1 MAGQKELL
9 FSDFVVPSRQE
20 WLDKIQVDLKGA
32 DFNKKLV
39 WRTNEGF
46 SAQPF
51 YRREDIK
58 SWEASESLPGCFP
71 YERGNK
77 KTSNDWFV
85 RQNVKCGDAEET
97 NKILL
102 QILNKGVDS
111 LGLIIPRDLLSK
123 EYLQTLLKGISLEA
137 IELNLRT
144 CQGRT
149 LELAELLADYLKS
162 NDYLGEAVKGSIG
175 FDPMEKIL
183 TKGKDVR
190 PLLKMLPRLAE
201 VLGDYP
207 QIRPVIVS
215 ALTLNNAG
223 VYCYQELAYALSW
236 GNEYLQMLVDSGISA
251 DRAAGMIRFDMGIG
265 SNYFMEMA
273 KFRAGRMLWAR
284 IAKQHDASDDSCR
297 MSVNATTTEFNK
309 TFYDSYV
316 NMLRTQT
323 EAMSAALAGV
333 DSIVVTPFDS
343 VYASPNDFS
352 ERIARNQQLILKEE
366 SHFDKVVDPAG
377 GSYFVETLTHSLA
390 EQAWKLFMEVE
401 KQGGF
406 LQTIVD
412 GIVQKSVNA
421 TNEERHK
428 LAAQRREFILGTN
441 QFPNFIET
449 SEGKEVI
456 DGSLSS
462 CGCSHSHEKAEGN
475 ASPQAPFETIHPSRL
490 SSDFEIIRRQTEKSG
505 KRPLVF
511 MLTIGNL
518 VMRQARAQFSCN
530 FLACAGYEV
539 IDNLGFPDVKS
550 GIEEAMKAKA
560 DIVVLCSSDDEYA
573 EYAIPAFTELGGRA
587 IFIVAGN
594 PACSDELRAAG
605 IENFIHVRVNQLETL
620 KQLNEKM
627 GIL

>member
-1 MAGQKELL
+1 MAGQKEKL

-39 WRTNEGF
+39 WKTNEGF
-46 SAQPF
+46 STQPF
-51 YRREDIK
+51 YRREDIEP
-58 SWEASESLPGCFP
+58 WEASESLPGCFP

-85 RQNVKCGDAEET
+85 RQNVTCGTAEET
-97 NKILL
+97 NKTLL
-102 QILNKGVDS
+102 EILNKGVDS
-111 LGLIIPRDLLSK
+111 LGLIIPRDLLSE
-123 EYLQTLLKGISLEA
+123 EYLQALLKGINLEA

-149 LELAELLADYLKS
+149 LELAKLLVKYLKCNGYS
-162 NDYLGEAVKGSIG
+162 GEMVKGSIG

-190 PLLKMLPRLAE
+190 PLLKVLPQLAE
-201 VLGDYP
+201 TLSDYP
-207 QIRPVIVS
+207 QIRPITIS

-236 GNEYLQMLVDSGISA
+236 GNEYLQMLVDSGVSA
-251 DRAAGMIRFDMGIG
+251 DRAAEMIRFDMGIG

-273 KFRAGRMLWAR
+273 KFRAARMLWAR
-284 IAKQHDASDDSCR
+284 IAKQHEASDESCR
-297 MSVNATTTEFNK
+297 MSVNATTTEYNK

-323 EAMSAALAGV
+323 ETMSAALAGV

-343 VYASPNDFS
+343 VYASPSEFS

-390 EQAWKLFMEVE
+390 EQAWNLFMEVE
-401 KQGGF
+401 KHGGF
-406 LQTIVD
+406 LQAIID
-412 GIVQKSVNA
+412 GIVQRSVNA
-421 TNEERHK
+421 TNEKRHE
-428 LAAQRREFILGTN
+428 LAAQRREFMLGTN
-441 QFPNFIET
+441 QFPNFTET
-449 SEGKEVI
+449 SEGKDII
-456 DGSLSS
+456 DLSAPS
-462 CGCSHSHEKAEGN
+462 CGCNHSHEKTVEKAITEN
-475 ASPQAPFETIHPSRL
+475 PFETIHTSRL
-490 SSDFEIIRRQTEKSG
+490 SSDFEIIRRQTENSG
-505 KRPLVF
+505 KQPLAF
-511 MLTIGNL
+511 MLTIGDL

-530 FLACAGYEV
+530 FLACAGYKV

-550 GIEEAMKAKA
+550 GIEEAMKVNA

-587 IFIVAGN
+587 IFVVAGN
-594 PACSDELRAAG
+594 PACSDKLRAAG

-620 KQLNEKM
+620 KQLNAKM